1 MKKFSLIAIIMLAA
15 SVAAGAQGMEDALRY
30 SEQFYVGSA
39 RTMAMGNAFTALGG
53 DLGALGINP
62 ASSTLYNC
70 CEFAVTGGFSWNN
83 TKGTLNGTEDIYSE
97 SVRRTKFTL
106 PNMNVVFSLPTGRD
120 YGLVNYTF
128 GFGYNKTSNFNSR
141 TFFHGYDGATSLLGN
156 IAAGLEGVENTELT
170 AEDAFDVGYCTNQ
183 EILAYD
189 AFLVNPYHGMSNSY
203 IGATENEWTDG
214 LGVEHPLYKSYDRTT
229 SGGIYDMQFNFG
241 MNFND
246 RLYLG
251 ANLNVKMVDY
261 MEDLWYGEEAQKGDW
276 YDSGFKAMKCNYWQ
290 QTSGAGVNMQLGAI
304 WVPADY
310 LRLGISYTTPT
321 LYTLTD
327 SWQETMQSTFPDN
340 LPEYRSVDT
349 QSPLLSYEY
358 NLRAPS
364 RLSLGA
370 ALVFGRSGLISA
382 DLERV
387 NLNKMRLSD
396 NYGYADTFNDVNADI
411 ADYCSSCNIFRIG
424 GEMNI
429 VNDFALRAGYT
440 GYFYNVPG
448 YQYVSFGI
456 GKRLSENS
464 SLDLAFRTSLAD
476 KYEMKPY
483 DDYAFDASGNAACIA
498 PVASIS
504 ATFRDLMLTYRVKF

>member
-1 MKKFSLIAIIMLAA
+1 MKKFSLIAIIMLVA

-62 ASSTLYNC
+62 ASSALYNC
-70 CEFAVTGGFSWNN
+70 CEFAVSGGFSWNN
-83 TKGTLNGTEDIYSE
+83 TSSTFNGTEDTYAN
-97 SVRRTKFTL
+97 SVRKTRFTL

-120 YGLVNYTF
+120 YGLVSYSF
-128 GFGYNKTSNFNSR
+128 GFGFNKTANFNSR
-141 TFFHGYDGATSLLGN
+141 TYFGGWDGATSLLGN
-156 IAAGLEGVENTELT
+156 IAAGLETVDRSYLL
-170 AEDAFDVGYCTNQ
+170 ADDAFDVGYCTNQ
-183 EILAYD
+183 EILAFD
-189 AFLVNPYHGMSNSY
+189 AYLVNPYHDMADSY

-214 LGVEHPLYKSYDRTT
+214 LGVENPLFKSYNRTT
-229 SGGIYDMQFNFG
+229 GGGLYDMHFNYG

-251 ANLNVKMVDY
+251 ANLNFKIVDY
-261 MEDLWYGEEAQKGDW
+261 NEDLWYGEEAQKGDW
-276 YDSGFKAMKCNYWQ
+276 FDSGFQSMKYNYWQ
-290 QTSGAGVNMQLGAI
+290 ETSGAGVNLQLGAI
-304 WVPADY
+304 WVPTDY
-310 LRLGISYTTPT
+310 LRLGVSYTTPT

-327 SWQETMQSTFPDN
+327 SWEEKMSSTFPEG
-340 LPEYRSVDT
+340 LPEYKSVEN
-349 QSPLLSYEY
+349 SSGLKSYEY

-387 NLNKMRLSD
+387 NLSKMRLSD
-396 NYGYADTFNDVNADI
+396 NYGYADTFNDVNDDI
-411 ADYCSSCNIFRIG
+411 AQYCSSCNIFRLG

-429 VNDFALRAGYT
+429 VNDIALRAGYT

-456 GKRLSENS
+456 GKRISENS

-476 KYEMKPY
+476 NYNMKPY
-483 DDYAFDASGNAACIA
+483 DDYAFDADGNAACIA
-498 PVASIS
+498 PTAGIS
-504 ATFRDLMLTYRVKF
+504 ATFKDLLLTYRVKF